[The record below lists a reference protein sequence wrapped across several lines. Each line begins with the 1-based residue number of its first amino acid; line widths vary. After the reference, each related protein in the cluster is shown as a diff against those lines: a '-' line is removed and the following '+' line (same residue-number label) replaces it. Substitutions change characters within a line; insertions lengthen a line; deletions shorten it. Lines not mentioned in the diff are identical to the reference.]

1 MQVILECQGWDSF
14 LPWEG
19 WALSLLY
26 LVSAGCSFLGLFLAF
41 LFLSPLWLF
50 GPSILYFIFFSSCY
64 EMVRFEN
71 EIILIFFF
79 WEWSRTTIRSKWS
92 CKNDI
97 WNFLQRTPAKT
108 SSYFTRILVTMFHK
122 TSLHRMGFWWS
133 SVWQFQNHF
142 EL

>member
-1 MQVILECQGWDSF
+1 
-14 LPWEG
+14 
-19 WALSLLY
+19 

-79 WEWSRTTIRSKWS
+79 WEWSRMTIRSKWS

-122 TSLHRMGFWWS
+122 TSLHRWDFGDH
-133 SVWQFQNHF
+133 QFDNSKIISNYN
-142 EL
+142 LL